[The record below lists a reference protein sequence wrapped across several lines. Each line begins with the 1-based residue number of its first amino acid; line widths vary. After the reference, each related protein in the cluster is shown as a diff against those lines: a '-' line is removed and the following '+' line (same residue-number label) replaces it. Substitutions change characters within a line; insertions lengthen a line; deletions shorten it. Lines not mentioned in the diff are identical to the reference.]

1 MCEACLF
8 CIYPLWCSCVHRPFP
23 RTPEHSRRPHGPSS
37 VQPPTRSPGAP
48 VSIFARD
55 VPFSDTLLSWAEEL
69 NPATDLWCCFDALKA
84 EIKLWKPR
92 VAVGTVGFNGEV

>member
-1 MCEACLF
+1 M
-8 CIYPLWCSCVHRPFP
+8 
-23 RTPEHSRRPHGPSS
+23 
-37 VQPPTRSPGAP
+37 
-48 VSIFARD
+48 SIFARD